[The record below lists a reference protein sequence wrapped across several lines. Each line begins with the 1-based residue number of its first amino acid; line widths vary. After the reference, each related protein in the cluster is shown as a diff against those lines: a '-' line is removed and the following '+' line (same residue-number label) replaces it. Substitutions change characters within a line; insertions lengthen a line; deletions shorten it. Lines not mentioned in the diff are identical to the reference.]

1 MNDNDTSNDSS
12 GSSFSSSS
20 TTTATTSSSMYDKV
34 GSSITW
40 YIWFET
46 IGAGCDSVTESSR
59 LIWSTLL
66 QNRWNVFI
74 GAEEYVTWEIALGRL
89 KDGSVVDV
97 WGRTDVV
104 NWNMPGSGAPCTSTS
119 RPGRWRSFP
128 YLIEDLTDDEEQALW
143 GYFCTEWDR
152 SDNVASAN
160 PGRQLL
166 RFNFFMLQS
175 DVLPNMEFSS
185 TRKRLVKSYECVK
198 ELHDD
203 NNNNNDDD
211 DGDQEL

>member
-1 MNDNDTSNDSS
+1 
-12 GSSFSSSS
+12 
-20 TTTATTSSSMYDKV
+20 MYDKV
-34 GSSITW
+34 GASITFILVIGMVGGN
-40 YIWFET
+40 IWFET
-46 IGAGCDSVTESSR
+46 IGAGCGSVTESSR

-74 GAEEYVTWEIALGRL
+74 GAEEYVTWEIAPGRL

-97 WGRTDVV
+97 WGRTDIV

-128 YLIEDLTDDEEQALW
+128 YLLDDLTDDEEQALW
-143 GYFCTEWDR
+143 GYLCREWDR
-152 SDNVASAN
+152 NNSVTSDN

-166 RFNFFMLQS
+166 RFNFFMLQA

-198 ELHDD
+198 ELHSD
-203 NNNNNDDD
+203 NDHSNNKDDDD

>member
-1 MNDNDTSNDSS
+1 MLH
-12 GSSFSSSS
+12 
-20 TTTATTSSSMYDKV
+20 
-34 GSSITW
+34 IH
-40 YIWFET
+40 IH
-46 IGAGCDSVTESSR
+46 IH
-59 LIWSTLL
+59 
-66 QNRWNVFI
+66 
-74 GAEEYVTWEIALGRL
+74 
-89 KDGSVVDV
+89 
-97 WGRTDVV
+97 RTDVV

-143 GYFCTEWDR
+143 GYLCTEWDR
-152 SDNVASAN
+152 SNNVASAN

>member
-12 GSSFSSSS
+12 GSGSILVIGLVRNYRCWLWLCHRKFSTNLEHV
-20 TTTATTSSSMYDKV
+20 TTK
-34 GSSITW
+34 
-40 YIWFET
+40 
-46 IGAGCDSVTESSR
+46 
-59 LIWSTLL
+59 
-66 QNRWNVFI
+66 RWNVFI

-143 GYFCTEWDR
+143 GYFCSEWDR